1 MLNPSLARV
10 AADLRLSHGWR
21 FRDIATYLGVSTAHA
36 QKLAVDGGWER
47 PRWPLFTT
55 RIDKDGRAFF
65 VRSVS
70 T

>member
-1 MLNPSLARV
+1 MLNASLARV

-21 FRDIATYLGVSTAHA
+21 FRDIAAHLGVSTAHA
-36 QKLAVDGGWER
+36 QKLARAGGWER

-55 RIDKDGRAFF
+55 RITNDGRAFF
-65 VRSVS
+65 VRAVS